1 MDALYLHTEH
11 RSPTE
16 EPSQAEDETPE
27 ESQNANKKK
36 ENLKNPTEV
45 KAFIAT
51 GDLHVPHPIYSDRPA
66 NEKFFGIKL
75 DHGIWLLYTCKPLCN
90 PP

>member
-11 RSPTE
+11 RSPTQ

-36 ENLKNPTEV
+36 ENIKNPTEV

-51 GDLHVPHPIYSDRPA
+51 GDSHVPHPIYSDQPA
-66 NEKFFGIKL
+66 NEKL
-75 DHGIWLLYTCKPLCN
+75 AVPWYMAAVYLQATLQPTLTL
-90 PP
+90 